1 MDSWAVGAATTL
13 WIYAGLCVVTCLA
26 GTMRGFAG
34 FGSGLL
40 MAPVFSLAMPPADV
54 VVLILA
60 LNLATTFQLMREA
73 LRLVQWPLVLRLFI
87 PSLAGIPIGLGL
99 IHLLDPPLIRKMIA
113 VLVALI
119 SIALLS
125 GWYYDARRGRLSDSV
140 TGLLSGALTSLAGIG
155 GPPVILYLLS
165 DRQQSPR
172 AARATC
178 LVFFFLAQIAI
189 IVPLAIGGSIGAR
202 QGSTMLALLPA
213 YILGNWIGL
222 RAHLWSAGRFQRLG
236 HRASLIIL
244 LMTSAAS
251 FFV

>member
-1 MDSWAVGAATTL
+1 MDSWTAGAATSI
-13 WIYAGLCVVTCLA
+13 WIYAALCMITCLA
-26 GTMRGFAG
+26 GTMRGFSG

-40 MAPVFSLAMPPADV
+40 MAPVFSLVMPPADV

-73 LRLVQWPLVLRLFI
+73 LKLVQWSLVLRLFI
-87 PSLAGIPIGLGL
+87 PSLAGIPIGLSL
-99 IHLLDPPLIRKMIA
+99 IHFLDPPLIRKMIA

-125 GWYYDARRGRLSDSV
+125 GWYYDARRGRVPDAA

-172 AARATC
+172 VARATC
-178 LVFFFLAQIAI
+178 LVFFFLAQVAI
-189 IVPLAIGGSIGAR
+189 MVPLAIGGSVGIR
-202 QGSTMLALLPA
+202 QGSTMVALLPA
-213 YILGNWIGL
+213 YILGTG
-222 RAHLWSAGRFQRLG
+222 SACAR
-236 HRASLIIL
+236 
-244 LMTSAAS
+244 TSGPPAAFS
-251 FFV
+251 A